1 MSSRSPHNSL
11 LLIVLSANTLHSHK
25 NGDQSSIKSTHP
37 QPINPSFSVILS
49 VTGADPRRHS
59 AVSSAK
65 KREREREIRAWRKR
79 KTAEQSFSG
88 EPHLR
93 WSLGDSSHGG
103 STHGGVAQHGRQQQ
117 RR

>member
-1 MSSRSPHNSL
+1 MFSRSPHNSL

-37 QPINPSFSVILS
+37 QPFNPSFSVILS

-59 AVSSAK
+59 AASSVK
-65 KREREREIRAWRKR
+65 KRQREIRAWRKR
-79 KTAEQSFSG
+79 KTTELSFSG

-103 STHGGVAQHGRQQQ
+103 STHDGVAQHRRQQQ